1 MASIAKELGHFEYKG
16 IQFGIECEVEG
27 NRLPEV
33 IPGGFWHIEHDGS
46 LRGGLEYIFSKP
58 MEKEKSIN
66 ALKLLFKT
74 FDQNKTVLDYSFR
87 TSTHV
92 HVNVGDLELNKV
104 MNIVFLYTLVE
115 DLFVQFCAEH
125 RQGNRFCLRFKEANH
140 LYGVVEKILRDYKA
154 YGMDDAIA
162 NISQDQT
169 KYGALNLY
177 TLRKY
182 GTLEFRSLEG
192 TNDIDKITKWLTA
205 IENIVN
211 VGQRYES
218 IADLHDNFFQDPE
231 KIVDEIFTN
240 DFKFEGWKQS
250 VEESYSQ
257 AFHLVLTDKG
267 VW

>member
-1 MASIAKELGHFEYKG
+1 MASIAKELGYVEYKG
-16 IQFGIECEVEG
+16 IKFGIECEVEG
-27 NRLPEV
+27 ARLPEV
-33 IPGGFWHIEHDGS
+33 IPGGFWRIEIDGS
-46 LRGGLEYIFSKP
+46 LRGGLEYILSKP
-58 MEKEKSIN
+58 MGKEN
-66 ALKLLFKT
+66 AITSLKLLFNT
-74 FDQNKTVLDYSFR
+74 FVKNKTVLDYSFR

-115 DLFVQFCAEH
+115 DLFVNFCAEQ
-125 RQGNRFCLRFKEANH
+125 RRGNRFCLRFKEANY
-140 LYGVVEKILRDYKA
+140 LYGVVEKILKDYRA
-154 YGMDDAIA
+154 FGTLDAIGR
-162 NISQDQT
+162 ISQEQT
-169 KYGALNLY
+169 KYAALNLY

-192 TNDIDKITKWLTA
+192 TNDIDKISKWLTA

-211 VGQRYES
+211 VGQRYEN
-218 IADLHDNFFQDPE
+218 IAELHDDFFQDPE
-231 KIVDEIFTN
+231 KIVDEIFTE